1 MERCC
6 DVHWT
11 LTQPYRGLH
20 GRRTCIFQ
28 VSPTMR
34 GGKLAV
40 AALPLLS
47 SAVILHFQVSSAP
60 RGGNLE
66 IAALPLHWSAVNLHF
81 QVSSALRGGNLEISD
96 LPLLSSAVNLHFPVF
111 LPSERRKTGNFRYA
125 AGTYVED
132 LSIRSYII
140 FSLLSWV
147 GASFRKMKDGHVWI
161 TIGWNNIESLVN
173 TQ

>member
-1 MERCC
+1 MERSC
-6 DVHWT
+6 DVFWT
-11 LTQPYRGLH
+11 LTQLCRCLH

-28 VSPTMR
+28 VSPTQK
-34 GGKLAV
+34 GGKLAI

-47 SAVILHFQVSSAP
+47 SAVNLYFQVSSAP

-66 IAALPLHWSAVNLHF
+66 IAALPLHWSAVNLNF
-81 QVSSALRGGNLEISD
+81 QVSSALRGGILEISD

-125 AGTYVED
+125 AATYVEN
-132 LSIRSYII
+132 LSIRFCII

-147 GASFRKMKDGHVWI
+147 GASFRKMKDGHV
-161 TIGWNNIESLVN
+161 
-173 TQ
+173 